1 LYVFPDDIDIMSC
14 TFVISVNN
22 NLSSFVPI
30 PSCPLLFEP
39 VEYNTLFAPNTTVW
53 FLPADIS
60 MMFVI
65 FVLVGI
71 VTFVFVPNPNCPFS
85 LYPNVY
91 TSPFVVSNTLWLSP
105 ADIFPTVAGTS
116 ICVKIFVF
124 PSVFPVCP

>member
-1 LYVFPDDIDIMSC
+1 
-14 TFVISVNN
+14 
-22 NLSSFVPI
+22 
-30 PSCPLLFEP
+30 
-39 VEYNTLFAPNTTVW
+39 
-53 FLPADIS
+53 
-60 MMFVI
+60 MFVI

-105 ADIFPTVAGTS
+105 AYIFPTVACTS